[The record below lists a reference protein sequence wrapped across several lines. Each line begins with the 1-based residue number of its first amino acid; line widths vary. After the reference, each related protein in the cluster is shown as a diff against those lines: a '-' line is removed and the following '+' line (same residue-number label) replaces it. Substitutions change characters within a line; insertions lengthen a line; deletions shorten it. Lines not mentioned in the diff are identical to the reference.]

1 MQLALPLIARA
12 AGARLQAGLAQAAA
26 PARTGRR
33 QRQCC
38 NRLTDHIDLVGEGV
52 EDSLVLVGLEALYHH
67 LQASGGP
74 GVGGRQG
81 AAGSGRAAGAL
92 AALACLINILAPTDQ
107 SLRLHERPDRAQEPP
122 FAGGGLRG
130 CLRWK
135 AAVGG

>member
-1 MQLALPLIARA
+1 MISPA
-12 AGARLQAGLAQAAA
+12 AGARQQAGLPQAAA
-26 PARTGRR
+26 PARTGHRR
-33 QRQCC
+33 QQCC

-52 EDSLVLVGLEALYHH
+52 EDSLVLVGLEPLYHH
-67 LQASGGP
+67 LQASGGL

-81 AAGSGRAAGAL
+81 AGGSGRAAGAL
-92 AALACLINILAPTDQ
+92 ASFTCLINILAPTDQ
-107 SLRLHERPDRAQEPP
+107 SLQLHERPDRAQEPP